1 MRIAVGL
8 GKENV
13 EARLER
19 QGVSRRDFLKFC
31 SMVAVTM
38 GMGTGFAEQVAR
50 ALTMPR
56 RPSVVYLHNAEC
68 TGCSEALLRTGQPFI
83 DELILDTIS
92 LDYHETIMAAAGEAA
107 EAALEQAI
115 SAPEGFICVVEGA
128 IPTANEGK
136 YGYIAGHTM
145 LDICGRILPKAK
157 AVVAYGT
164 CAAFGGVQAAK
175 PNPTGAQ
182 GVNEC
187 FGAKGIKAINIG
199 GCPPNPL
206 NLVGTLVA
214 FLRGDN
220 IELDANNRPMM
231 FYGSSVH
238 DQCERRE
245 HFDNGE
251 FAPSFDSEEARN
263 GWCLY
268 ELGCKGPDTMNNSR
282 RSNSTGPTGPWARD
296 IRASAAASP
305 VSGTNCPRSMKT
317 RGSTH
322 ERSQKNTPEPFH
334 RTCRHRSPDPY
345 RRPPAH

>member
-136 YGYIAGHTM
+136 YGYIA
-145 LDICGRILPKAK
+145 
-157 AVVAYGT
+157 
-164 CAAFGGVQAAK
+164 
-175 PNPTGAQ
+175 
-182 GVNEC
+182 
-187 FGAKGIKAINIG
+187 
-199 GCPPNPL
+199 
-206 NLVGTLVA
+206 
-214 FLRGDN
+214 
-220 IELDANNRPMM
+220 
-231 FYGSSVH
+231 
-238 DQCERRE
+238 
-245 HFDNGE
+245 
-251 FAPSFDSEEARN
+251 
-263 GWCLY
+263 
-268 ELGCKGPDTMNNSR
+268 
-282 RSNSTGPTGPWARD
+282 ST
-296 IRASAAASP
+296 SAAA
-305 VSGTNCPRSMKT
+305 PRT
-317 RGSTH
+317 R
-322 ERSQKNTPEPFH
+322 
-334 RTCRHRSPDPY
+334 
-345 RRPPAH
+345 

>member
-157 AVVAYGT
+157 AVVAYGDLRRVRRR
-164 CAAFGGVQAAK
+164 AGGQAQ
-175 PNPTGAQ
+175 PHRRDGRQRMLRREGHQ
-182 GVNEC
+182 GHQHRRL
-187 FGAKGIKAINIG
+187 
-199 GCPPNPL
+199 PPEPAESRGHAGRL
-206 NLVGTLVA
+206 PARRQHRARRQQPPHDVLRQQRARPVRAPGTLRQRRIRSL
-214 FLRGDN
+214 LR
-220 IELDANNRPMM
+220 
-231 FYGSSVH
+231 F
-238 DQCERRE
+238 RR
-245 HFDNGE
+245 
-251 FAPSFDSEEARN
+251 
-263 GWCLY
+263 
-268 ELGCKGPDTMNNSR
+268 GPQR
-282 RSNSTGPTGPWARD
+282 L
-296 IRASAAASP
+296 
-305 VSGTNCPRSMKT
+305 V
-317 RGSTH
+317 
-322 ERSQKNTPEPFH
+322 FV
-334 RTCRHRSPDPY
+334 
-345 RRPPAH
+345 

>member
-157 AVVAYGT
+157 ARGRLRHLRPRS
-164 CAAFGGVQAAK
+164 AACRR
-175 PNPTGAQ
+175 PSPT
-182 GVNEC
+182 
-187 FGAKGIKAINIG
+187 
-199 GCPPNPL
+199 PPARWASTN
-206 NLVGTLVA
+206 A
-214 FLRGDN
+214 SARR
-220 IELDANNRPMM
+220 ASRP
-231 FYGSSVH
+231 
-238 DQCERRE
+238 
-245 HFDNGE
+245 
-251 FAPSFDSEEARN
+251 
-263 GWCLY
+263 
-268 ELGCKGPDTMNNSR
+268 
-282 RSNSTGPTGPWARD
+282 ST
-296 IRASAAASP
+296 SAAA
-305 VSGTNCPRSMKT
+305 PRT
-317 RGSTH
+317 R
-322 ERSQKNTPEPFH
+322 
-334 RTCRHRSPDPY
+334 
-345 RRPPAH
+345 